1 MECKHWHEYIQW
13 HIVDTAKINSKN
25 YYELWVMFCYSFPL
39 EVMSIHT
46 CQCLSLQGSHFT
58 ITFAECLW
66 GLRDCR
72 KTLANVY
79 PFLRSCTE
87 IAFGVCIGDQAF
99 RHYTENR
106 KRKKKCNFWYITL
119 NTSLNCEGLFTKLLS
134 SFPFHW
140 LQLLALQV
148 LSLQK
153 EGLLKREYTHYF
165 KSYTAVFLHYLDP
178 FRIRVSVHF

>member
-1 MECKHWHEYIQW
+1 MECKHWHEYIRW
-13 HIVDTAKINSKN
+13 PTVDTVKINSKN

-58 ITFAECLW
+58 ITFAVCLW

-87 IAFGVCIGDQAF
+87 IAFGVCIRDQAF
-99 RHYTENR
+99 RHYTK
-106 KRKKKCNFWYITL
+106 KRKKKKKKQFLIYYSEYLTELWGFVY
-119 NTSLNCEGLFTKLLS
+119 KVAQQLS
-134 SFPFHW
+134 SP
-140 LQLLALQV
+140 L
-148 LSLQK
+148 
-153 EGLLKREYTHYF
+153 T
-165 KSYTAVFLHYLDP
+165 
-178 FRIRVSVHF
+178 SVNGSSGP

>member
-1 MECKHWHEYIQW
+1 MEYKRWHEYILW
-13 HIVDTAKINSKN
+13 HTVDTAKINSKN

-87 IAFGVCIGDQAF
+87 IAFGVCISDQAF
-99 RHYTENR
+99 RCYTKNR
-106 KRKKKCNFWYITL
+106 KRKKNAIFGILLWIPHWTVRVCLQSCSAASLSVDFSCWLFRFLVYKRRGYWKENTYTISRSTLWYFCI
-119 NTSLNCEGLFTKLLS
+119 
-134 SFPFHW
+134 
-140 LQLLALQV
+140 V
-148 LSLQK
+148 
-153 EGLLKREYTHYF
+153 
-165 KSYTAVFLHYLDP
+165 
-178 FRIRVSVHF
+178 